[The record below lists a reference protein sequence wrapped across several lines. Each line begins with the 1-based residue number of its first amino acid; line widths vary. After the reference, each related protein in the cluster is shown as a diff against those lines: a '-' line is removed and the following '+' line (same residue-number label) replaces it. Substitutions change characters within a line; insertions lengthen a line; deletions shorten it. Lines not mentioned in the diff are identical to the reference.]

1 MGEGR
6 CSKSSP
12 GVRALAAQVTP
23 IFGGRGGHRPVL
35 RTHRPDLFSYRPGLR
50 THRPVLRTHRPDL
63 FSYRPGL
70 RTYRPVLPTHR
81 PDLFSNHRYLS
92 TIIFLNIGFPNA
104 PDLKPQSPL
113 CMFINPAEK
122 VKERKQKSRDSPPR
136 PLLSSSVP
144 TIKTKTRVF
153 PSF

>member
-23 IFGGRGGHRPVL
+23 IFGGRGG
-35 RTHRPDLFSYRPGLR
+35 
-50 THRPVLRTHRPDL
+50 HRPVLRTHRPDL